1 MRRALVCALLC
12 WPCVL
17 VHGRSDLEVIRS
29 MKRCRR
35 DPLHR
40 GVRKPNDLKDVFSR
54 ILGGDFAEFSPEVIS
69 TDPWIVYFRNFLSD
83 AEVDTI
89 TKHMFNTDFHMS
101 QAGGN
106 DVSKNR
112 HSETAFCT
120 GRCNDADIM
129 QTLVGRAGNITH
141 VPSENFDFVQALRY
155 RPGMYYRPH
164 HDNHP
169 TFSLSPSGC
178 RIYTMFVY
186 LSDVEQGG
194 ETAFPKLNVSTP
206 AKKGAAVLFVNT
218 MDSDPDTTDPRTTHE
233 AITVTEGEKRGLN
246 LWLYQHSFKDFWQKG
261 CSSIEFAD
269 EIGSLKQKQGKSFVA
284 IDGNFDSMD
293 FTSLPGD
300 VAPQGVSLTI
310 VNPSPNPIGIFWVS
324 PTGEQLMSQLPPKE
338 RYALNTYPAHRFRL
352 RRGSTVK
359 DEIIREYTV
368 SNALQQTLHARKE
381 VEEL

>member
-1 MRRALVCALLC
+1 
-12 WPCVL
+12 
-17 VHGRSDLEVIRS
+17 

-120 GRCNDADIM
+120 GKCNDADIM
-129 QTLVGRAGNITH
+129 QTLVGRVGNITH

-169 TFSLSPSGC
+169 TFYLSPSGC

-218 MDSDPDTTDPRTTHE
+218 MDSDPDTTDARTTHE

-246 LWLYQHSFKDFWQKG
+246 LWLYQHSFKDFWKKG

-293 FTSLPGD
+293 FSSLPAD

-338 RYALNTYPAHRFRL
+338 RSALNTYPAHRFRL